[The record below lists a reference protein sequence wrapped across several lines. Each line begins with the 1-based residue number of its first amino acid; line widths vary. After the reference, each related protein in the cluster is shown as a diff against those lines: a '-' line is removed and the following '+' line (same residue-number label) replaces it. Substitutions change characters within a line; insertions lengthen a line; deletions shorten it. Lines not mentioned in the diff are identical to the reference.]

1 MHSNGDRWR
10 CPQCR
15 KQVAKSGATHGG
27 YRHGAE
33 GGTSST
39 ERSRASRK
47 RTGKTGN
54 EARDRKDEFHASLNP
69 DLEWLKNT
77 LLDAIERSHPNYA
90 KAVSEALTEALDI
103 PNDTPAMTAH
113 EFGAW
118 LTSL

>member
-27 YRHGAE
+27 YRHGTE
-33 GGTSST
+33 GGTTST

-54 EARDRKDEFHASLNP
+54 EAKDRKRE
-69 DLEWLKNT
+69 
-77 LLDAIERSHPNYA
+77 
-90 KAVSEALTEALDI
+90 
-103 PNDTPAMTAH
+103 
-113 EFGAW
+113 GAGEN
-118 LTSL
+118 